1 MVIREPR
8 LTFSRPL
15 RPRTTTTQIV
25 VHHTASGDVSA
36 ETVHGWHSRKR
47 GWGGIGYHY
56 LIRQNG
62 AIERG
67 RPEQMRGVHA
77 SRVNANSIGIALA
90 GNFETRAMPDV
101 QLVSL
106 AWLIRSIRGRH
117 PHWRDLP
124 VVGHS
129 GVGATACPGR
139 LFPWVELR
147 RRLAAPP

>member
-1 MVIREPR
+1 MVIREPG

-36 ETVHGWHSRKR
+36 ETVHGWHSRNR
-47 GWGGIGYHY
+47 NWGGIGYHY

-67 RPEQMRGVHA
+67 RPEHTRGVHA
-77 SRVNANSIGIALA
+77 PGANTNGIAIALA
-90 GNFETRAMPDV
+90 GNFETHTMAAI
-101 QLVSL
+101 QLSAL
-106 AWLIRSIRGRH
+106 IWLIRDIRSRH
-117 PHWRDLP
+117 PHWRNLP

-129 GVGATACPGR
+129 EVSATACPGR

>member
-36 ETVHGWHSRKR
+36 ETVHGWHLRNK
-47 GWGGIGYHY
+47 GWGGNGYHY
-56 LIRQNG
+56 VIRQNG

-90 GNFETRAMPDV
+90 GNFETHTMAAI
-101 QLVSL
+101 QLSALV
-106 AWLIRSIRGRH
+106 WLIRDIRSRH

-124 VVGHS
+124 VVGHRDLS
-129 GVGATACPGR
+129 
-139 LFPWVELR
+139 
-147 RRLAAPP
+147 